1 MRIAI
6 ITAAP
11 NSYSVKSLLRA
22 IRERD
27 HLPEIIDP
35 EDLYIYISDKKQGF
49 DRIYQK
55 ELKIQKNEINAII
68 PRIGS
73 NLEFGAV
80 TVEHFNKNLGIF
92 STASASGLLCA
103 QNKMKNQMRL
113 SQAKI
118 RVPKMAFANRPQD
131 FKFLVDLVGGIPC
144 VAKLQ
149 TGSQGAG
156 VFLIE
161 SELAA
166 SATLTAFSKIGV
178 NLILQELIETEKP
191 KYDIR
196 AYVVGDEIAAQYKR
210 FALDKD
216 FRSNYSL
223 SHQGEITGLSTE
235 EKEMIISA
243 ARATGLA
250 VCGVD
255 LIRKN
260 DEAKTPY
267 ILEVNGNASLKGI
280 ETVTKIDVAGKII
293 EYVERNYKK
302 KSPEGIPGAKSSVTG
317 QEKANSVQNS
327 ITDTYSYNIIAAHT
341 MPILCI
347 W

>member
-1 MRIAI
+1 MKIAI
-6 ITAAP
+6 LTAAP
-11 NSYSVKSLLRA
+11 KSYSVQSLVKA
-22 IRERD
+22 IQKRKHE
-27 HLPEIIDP
+27 HEIIDP

-55 ELKIQKNEINAII
+55 GVKIQKNSLDAII

-73 NLEFGAV
+73 NLEYGAT
-80 TVEHFNKNLGIF
+80 TVEHLNKNIGIF

-113 SQAKI
+113 SQMKI
-118 RVPKMAFANRPQD
+118 RVPKMAFAHRPQD
-131 FKFLVDLVGGIPC
+131 FKFLVDLVGGVPC

-161 SELAA
+161 SEMAA
-166 SATLTAFSKIGV
+166 SATLVAFSKLGI
-178 NLILQELIETEKP
+178 NIILQELIETPKP
-191 KYDIR
+191 KFDIR
-196 AYVVGDEIAAQYKR
+196 AYVIGDEIAAQYKR

-223 SHQGEITGLSTE
+223 SHQGEKTSLTDE
-235 EKEMIISA
+235 EKEMILAA

-255 LIRKN
+255 LIRK
-260 DEAKTPY
+260 DDKDKTPF
-267 ILEVNGNASLKGI
+267 ILELNGNASLRGI
-280 ETVTKIDVAGKII
+280 ETVTGVDVAGKII
-293 EYVERNYKK
+293 DYVERNYRKK
-302 KSPEGIPGAKSSVTG
+302 KPEGQPAGQAITTG
-317 QEKANSVQNS
+317 QETPLGFELEADRFLGIQ
-327 ITDTYSYNIIAAHT
+327 
-341 MPILCI
+341 
-347 W
+347 

>member
-1 MRIAI
+1 MKIAI
-6 ITAAP
+6 LTAAP
-11 NSYSVKSLLRA
+11 NSYSVKSLVRA
-22 IRERD
+22 IQKRKHE
-27 HLPEIIDP
+27 PEIIDP

-55 ELKIQKNEINAII
+55 EIKLQKNSIDAII

-80 TVEHFNKNLGIF
+80 TVEHFNKNIGIF

-103 QNKMKNQMRL
+103 QNKMKNQMKL
-113 SQAKI
+113 SQAKV
-118 RVPKMAFANRPQD
+118 RVPKMAFAHRPQD
-131 FKFLVDLVGGIPC
+131 FKFLVDLVGGVPC

-161 SELAA
+161 SEMAA
-166 SATLTAFSKIGV
+166 SATLTAFSKLGV

-223 SHQGEITGLSTE
+223 SHQGEKTTLTDE
-235 EKEMIISA
+235 EKEMIIAA

-260 DEAKTPY
+260 DNDKTPF
-267 ILEVNGNASLKGI
+267 ILEVNGNASLRGI
-280 ETVTKIDVAGKII
+280 EAVTGVDVAGKII

-302 KSPEGIPGAKSSVTG
+302 KKPEGQPAAGSASASQETMFQHDVIADQFTG
-317 QEKANSVQNS
+317 
-327 ITDTYSYNIIAAHT
+327 YHY
-341 MPILCI
+341 
-347 W
+347 

>member
-1 MRIAI
+1 MNIAI
-6 ITAAP
+6 LTAAT
-11 NSYSVKSLLRA
+11 NSYSVKSLVRA
-22 IRERD
+22 IQKRN
-27 HLPEIIDP
+27 HTPEIINP

-55 ELKIQKNEINAII
+55 EIKLQKNSIDAII

-80 TVEHFNKNLGIF
+80 TVEHFNKNIGIF

-103 QNKMKNQMRL
+103 QNKMKNQMKL
-113 SQAKI
+113 SQAKV
-118 RVPKMAFANRPQD
+118 RVPKMAFAHRPQD
-131 FKFLVDLVGGIPC
+131 FKFLVDLVGGVPC

-161 SELAA
+161 SEMAA
-166 SATLTAFSKIGV
+166 SATLTAFSKLGV

-223 SHQGEITGLSTE
+223 SHQGEKTTLTDE
-235 EKEMIISA
+235 ETEMIIAA

-260 DEAKTPY
+260 DNDKTPF
-267 ILEVNGNASLKGI
+267 ILEVNGNASLRGI
-280 ETVTKIDVAGKII
+280 EAVTGVDVAGKII

-302 KSPEGIPGAKSSVTG
+302 KKPEGQPAAGS
-317 QEKANSVQNS
+317 ANTEQKTALQHDL
-327 ITDTYSYNIIAAHT
+327 IKDQIEEYHY
-341 MPILCI
+341 
-347 W
+347 

>member
-1 MRIAI
+1 MKIAI
-6 ITAAP
+6 LTSAP
-11 NSYSVKSLLRA
+11 KSYSVQSIIRA
-22 IRERD
+22 IEKRKHEY
-27 HLPEIIDP
+27 EVINP

-49 DRIYQK
+49 DRIYLK
-55 ELKIQKNEINAII
+55 EKKILKNSLDAII

-80 TVEHFNKNLGIF
+80 TVEHFNKNIGIF
-92 STASASGLLCA
+92 STASGSGLLCA

-113 SQAKI
+113 SQNKI
-118 RVPKMAFANRPQD
+118 RVPKMTFAHRPQD
-131 FKFLVDLVGGIPC
+131 YKFLIDLVGGIPC

-161 SELAA
+161 SEMAA
-166 SATLTAFSKIGV
+166 SATLSAFSTLGI
-178 NLILQELIETEKP
+178 NLILQELIPTEKP

-196 AYVVGDEIAAQYKR
+196 AYVVGEEIVAQYKR

-223 SHQGEITGLSTE
+223 SHQGEKTE
-235 EKEMIISA
+235 LNQSETEMVLAA

-255 LIRKN
+255 LIRKD
-260 DEAKTPY
+260 DEEKTPF
-267 ILEVNGNASLKGI
+267 ILEVNGNASLRGI
-280 ETVTKIDVAGKII
+280 EAVTGVDVAGKIV
-293 EYVERNYKK
+293 EYCERNYNKK
-302 KSPEGIPGAKSSVTG
+302 NPEGQTG
-317 QEKANSVQNS
+317 PNASETTERIFFHDQ
-327 ITDTYSYNIIAAHT
+327 IADRF
-341 MPILCI
+341 IGRV
-347 W
+347 

>member
-1 MRIAI
+1 MKIAI
-6 ITAAP
+6 LTAAP
-11 NSYSVKSLLRA
+11 NSYSVKSLVRA
-22 IRERD
+22 IQKRKHE
-27 HLPEIIDP
+27 HEIIDP

-55 ELKIQKNEINAII
+55 EVKLQKNSIDAII

-80 TVEHFNKNLGIF
+80 TVEHFNKNIGIF

-103 QNKMKNQMRL
+103 QNKMKNQMKL
-113 SQAKI
+113 SQAKV
-118 RVPKMAFANRPQD
+118 RVPKMAFAHRPQD
-131 FKFLVDLVGGIPC
+131 FKFLVDLVGGVPC

-161 SELAA
+161 SEMAA
-166 SATLTAFSKIGV
+166 SATLTAFSKLGV

-223 SHQGEITGLSTE
+223 SHQGEKTTLTDE
-235 EKEMIISA
+235 ETKMIISA

-260 DEAKTPY
+260 DKDKTPF
-267 ILEVNGNASLKGI
+267 ILEVNGNASLRGI
-280 ETVTKIDVAGKII
+280 ETVTGVDVAGKII
-293 EYVERNYKK
+293 EYVERNFKK
-302 KSPEGIPGAKSSVTG
+302 KKPEGQPAAGSAITG
-317 QEKANSVQNS
+317 QEIA
-327 ITDTYSYNIIAAHT
+327 YNHDLIADEFTGSH
-341 MPILCI
+341 
-347 W
+347 

>member
-1 MRIAI
+1 MKIVI
-6 ITAAP
+6 LTASEK
-11 NSYSVKSLLRA
+11 SYSVQSLIKA
-22 IRERD
+22 IEKRKHEC
-27 HLPEIIDP
+27 EVIDP
-35 EDLYIYISDKKQGF
+35 ENLYIYISDKKQGF

-55 ELKIQKNEINAII
+55 EKKIQKNSIDAII

-80 TVEHFNKNLGIF
+80 TVEHINKNIGIF
-92 STASASGLLCA
+92 STASAGGLLCA

-118 RVPKMAFANRPQD
+118 RVPKMTFAHQPKD
-131 FKFLVDLVGGIPC
+131 FKFLVDLVGGVPC

-166 SATLTAFSKIGV
+166 SATLRAFSKLGT

-210 FALDKD
+210 FALDED

-223 SHQGEITGLSTE
+223 SHQGEKTTLTNE
-235 EKEMIISA
+235 EKEMILGA
-243 ARATGLA
+243 ARATNLA

-260 DEAKTPY
+260 DNDKTPF

-280 ETVTKIDVAGKII
+280 ETVTGVDVAGKII

-302 KSPEGIPGAKSSVTG
+302 KVPEGQPSAQAIAIESPES
-317 QEKANSVQNS
+317 
-327 ITDTYSYNIIAAHT
+327 TYKHNIIVDRYLG
-341 MPILCI
+341 IR
-347 W
+347 

>member
-1 MRIAI
+1 MKIAI
-6 ITAAP
+6 LTASP
-11 NSYSVKSLLRA
+11 NSYSVKSIVRA
-22 IRERD
+22 IEKRN
-27 HLPEIIDP
+27 HKHEIIDP

-49 DRIYQK
+49 DRIYKK
-55 ELKIQKNEINAII
+55 EEKILKNSIDAII

-80 TVEHFNKNLGIF
+80 TVEHFNKNMGIF
-92 STASASGLLCA
+92 STATGSGLLCA

-113 SQAKI
+113 SQSKV
-118 RVPKMAFANRPQD
+118 RVPKMTFAHRPKD
-131 FKFLVDLVGGIPC
+131 FKFLVDLVGGVPC

-166 SATLTAFSKIGV
+166 SATLTAFSKLGI

-210 FALDKD
+210 FALDQD

-223 SHQGEITGLSTE
+223 SHMGEKTTLTE
-235 EKEMIISA
+235 EEKDLVLKA
-243 ARATGLA
+243 ARATGLG

-260 DEAKTPY
+260 DKEKTPY
-267 ILEVNGNASLKGI
+267 ILEVNGNASLQGI
-280 ETVTKIDVAGKII
+280 EKVTGVDVAGKIV
-293 EYVERNYKK
+293 EYVEKNYKK
-302 KSPEGIPGAKSSVTG
+302 KQTENSAI
-317 QEKANSVQNS
+317 EKGLTADPLEN
-327 ITDTYSYNIIAAHT
+327 YSHNLIADQLYK
-341 MPILCI
+341 M
-347 W
+347 